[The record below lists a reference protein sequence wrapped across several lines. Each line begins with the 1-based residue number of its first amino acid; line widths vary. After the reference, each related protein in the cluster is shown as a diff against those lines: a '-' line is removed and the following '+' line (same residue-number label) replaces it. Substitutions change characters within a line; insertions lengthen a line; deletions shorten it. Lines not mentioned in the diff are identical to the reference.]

1 MIRYQSKLDTIK
13 GDYIM
18 NQTFSETLQT
28 LNERRSVRHYDAS
41 FTLTETE
48 VKELIELTTAAP
60 SAWNLQHW
68 HFIAFHSEEAKQQ
81 LAPIAYNQPAI
92 TSSSVVIAVLGDTQA
107 NRNYNPVYGPAVE
120 AGSMTEELFDS
131 IKGQVEGAYQS
142 AAYGRDAAMSNA
154 SLAAMQLMLVAEAKG
169 LSTLAMG
176 GFDHQVFA
184 DTFITEE
191 RFVPVMLIAVGKA
204 VENAKKRPALR
215 LPVDQVTTIL

>member
-1 MIRYQSKLDTIK
+1 
-13 GDYIM
+13 M
-18 NQTFSETLQT
+18 NQTVSETLSLLT
-28 LNERRSVRHYDAS
+28 ERRSVRHYDET
-41 FTLTETE
+41 FTFSQEE

-68 HFIAFHSEEAKQQ
+68 HFLAFHSEDAKKQ

-92 TSSSVVIAVLGDTQA
+92 SSSSVVIAVLGDLQA

-120 AGSMTEELFDS
+120 AGGMTEDLFDS

-142 AAYGRDAAMSNA
+142 EAYARDAAMSNA
-154 SLAAMQLMLVAEAKG
+154 SLAAMQLMLAAEAKG

-176 GFDHQVFA
+176 GFNHQLFA
-184 DTFITEE
+184 ETFITDE
-191 RFVPVMLIAVGKA
+191 RYVPVMLIAVGKA
-204 VENAKKRPALR
+204 VEDAKKRPALR

>member
-1 MIRYQSKLDTIK
+1 
-13 GDYIM
+13 M
-18 NQTFSETLQT
+18 NQTVSETLSLLT
-28 LNERRSVRHYDAS
+28 ERRSVRHYDET
-41 FTLTETE
+41 FTLSQEE

-68 HFIAFHSEEAKQQ
+68 HFLAFHSEDAKKQ

-92 TSSSVVIAVLGDTQA
+92 SSSSVVIAVLGDLQA

-120 AGSMTEELFDS
+120 AGGMTEDLFDS

-142 AAYGRDAAMSNA
+142 EAYARDAAMSNA

-176 GFDHQVFA
+176 GFNHQLFA
-184 DTFITEE
+184 ETFITDE
-191 RFVPVMLIAVGKA
+191 RYVPVMLIAVGKA
-204 VENAKKRPALR
+204 VEDAKKRPALR

>member
-1 MIRYQSKLDTIK
+1 
-13 GDYIM
+13 M
-18 NQTFSETLQT
+18 NQTVSETLSLLT
-28 LNERRSVRHYDAS
+28 ERRSVRHYDET
-41 FTLTETE
+41 FTLSQEE

-68 HFIAFHSEEAKQQ
+68 HFLVFHSEDAKKQ

-92 TSSSVVIAVLGDTQA
+92 SSSSVVIAVLGDLQA

-120 AGSMTEELFDS
+120 AGGMTEDLFDS

-142 AAYGRDAAMSNA
+142 EAYARDAAMSNA

-176 GFDHQVFA
+176 GFNHQLFA
-184 DTFITEE
+184 ETFITDE
-191 RFVPVMLIAVGKA
+191 RYVPVMLIAVGKA
-204 VENAKKRPALR
+204 VEDAKKRPALR

>member
-1 MIRYQSKLDTIK
+1 
-13 GDYIM
+13 M
-18 NQTFSETLQT
+18 NQTLSDTLSLLT
-28 LNERRSVRHYDAS
+28 ERRSVRHYDET
-41 FTLTETE
+41 FTLSQED
-48 VKELIELTTAAP
+48 VQELIELTTAAP

-68 HFIAFHSEEAKQQ
+68 HFVAFHSEEAKQQ

-92 TSSSVVIAVLGDTQA
+92 SSSSVVIAVLGDLQA

-120 AGSMTEELFDS
+120 AGGMTEDLFDS

-142 AAYGRDAAMSNA
+142 EAYARDAAMSNA

-176 GFDHQVFA
+176 GFNHQLFKE
-184 DTFITEE
+184 TFITDE
-191 RFVPVMLIAVGKA
+191 RYVPVMLIAVGKA
-204 VENAKKRPALR
+204 VEDAKKRPALR

>member
-1 MIRYQSKLDTIK
+1 
-13 GDYIM
+13 M
-18 NQTFSETLQT
+18 NQTLSDTLS
-28 LNERRSVRHYDAS
+28 LLAERRSVRHYDET
-41 FTLTETE
+41 FTLSQED
-48 VKELIELTTAAP
+48 VQELIELTTAAP

-68 HFIAFHSEEAKQQ
+68 HFVAFHSEEAKQQ

-92 TSSSVVIAVLGDTQA
+92 SSSSVVIAVLGDLQA

-120 AGSMTEELFDS
+120 AGGMTEDLFDA

-142 AAYGRDAAMSNA
+142 EAYARDAAMSNA

-176 GFDHQVFA
+176 GFNHQLFTE
-184 DTFITEE
+184 TFITDE
-191 RFVPVMLIAVGKA
+191 RYVPVMLIAVGKA
-204 VENAKKRPALR
+204 VEDAKKRPALR